1 MGVDVHILIKHD
13 FHELEDY
20 EKSMQYVMQTAN
32 RVREALYIN
41 DNIKHFDVRGFY
53 DEDNKWSDICFRIPL
68 LDVNVE
74 LRRGYWNVW
83 SGHHFCQVTNKVFGR
98 LHISDL
104 AFDVARSLGQ
114 NEAWY
119 CDEYDADKY
128 YENNLEE
135 LLAAVQ
141 NKYTITEYPYSELMQ
156 YADDEF
162 PTPANFYHDSFTEL
176 RREFA
181 ELHEKCGDYTPTSIR
196 LVGKYFVRVTANGKF
211 NLYNLKESRLQ
222 FREACDD
229 FRIIRGCNFVCKNN
243 GKVALFGKEGK
254 QLTDFVIGNFTTEWG
269 EHNPFDKFTRIII
282 HNHTAKIKV
291 IATYYKDG
299 STVYVPVAYKS
310 VIVRRKPIKCPH
322 CKGKVLPI
330 IYGEPTPE
338 CGEKAAKGEIILG
351 GCNIYQGLPRW
362 RCQNCN
368 TDFIHNDDII

>member
-1 MGVDVHILIKHD
+1 MGVDVHILIRHD

-20 EKSMQYVMQTAN
+20 EKSMQYVMKTVHK
-32 RVREALYIN
+32 VREALYIN
-41 DNIKHFDVRGFY
+41 ENIKHFDVRGFY
-53 DEDNKWSDICFRIPL
+53 DEDNNWSDISFKIPL
-68 LDVNVE
+68 LDVHLD

-83 SGHHFCQVTNKVFGR
+83 SGHHFCQVTNKFFGR

-156 YADDEF
+156 YNDDEF

-176 RREFA
+176 QREFA

-222 FREACDD
+222 FREDCNG
-229 FRIIRGCNFVCKNN
+229 FRIIGGNNFICKNN
-243 GKVALFGKEGK
+243 GKVALFGKEGE
-254 QLTDFVIGNFTTEWG
+254 QLTDFDIGDFTTEWG
-269 EHNPFDKFTRIII
+269 ETDYFDKFSRIII
-282 HNHTAKIKV
+282 HNHKAKIKV

-299 STVYVPVAYKS
+299 STVYVPVADTS
-310 VIVRRKPIKCPH
+310 VIARRKPIKCPH
-322 CKGKVLPI
+322 CKGKVLPV

-338 CGEKAAKGEIILG
+338 YGEKVARGEIILG

-362 RCQNCN
+362 RCQNCD
-368 TDFIHNDDII
+368 TDFIHNDDIK